1 MAAKILMRKYKEG
14 QELILFLNNKKNS
27 PAEIQMQR
35 RMDGFMNFIAQ
46 EHENLVVHDVVL
58 NKEDDEANR
67 RTLEDFFAAHPK
79 AVLGAVF
86 NSRVYQWQDIYRKQD
101 TIWKDWLDM
110 TFCPKTWNT

>member
-14 QELILFLNNKKNS
+14 QELILFLNNKKNN

-67 RTLEDFFAAHPK
+67 RTLEDFFCRTSQGSVREPFLTH
-79 AVLGAVF
+79 VSTG
-86 NSRVYQWQDIYRKQD
+86 
-101 TIWKDWLDM
+101 
-110 TFCPKTWNT
+110 